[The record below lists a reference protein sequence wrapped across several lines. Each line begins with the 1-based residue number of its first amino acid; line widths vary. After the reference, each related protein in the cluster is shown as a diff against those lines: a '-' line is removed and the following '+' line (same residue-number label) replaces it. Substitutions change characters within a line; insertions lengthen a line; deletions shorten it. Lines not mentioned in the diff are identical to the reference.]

1 MKTDHVIALI
11 SRVRDRAYGFIISE
25 LNKKKITGLVPSHGG
40 ILGVL
45 FEKEK
50 ASMKEL
56 AGRINRD
63 KSTIT
68 ALVNK
73 LMRAGYVAKEKDPDD
88 SRITYLSLTAR
99 GKALQPDFEE
109 ISKKLIA
116 TAFHGFSKK
125 EREELVKG
133 IGRMLNNF

>member
-1 MKTDHVIALI
+1 MKTDHVIALVA
-11 SRVRDRAYGFIISE
+11 RLRDRAYGFIIRE
-25 LNKKKITGLVPSHGG
+25 LNKKKLTGLVPSHGG
-40 ILGVL
+40 ILSVL

-68 ALVNK
+68 ALVRK
-73 LMRAGYVAKEKDPDD
+73 LVRAGYVTKTKNPDD

-99 GKALQPDFEE
+99 GRALQPDFEE
-109 ISKKLIA
+109 ISENLIA
-116 TAFHGFSKK
+116 TAFKGFSKK
-125 EREELVKG
+125 EREVLVTG
-133 IGRMLNNF
+133 IIKMLNNF